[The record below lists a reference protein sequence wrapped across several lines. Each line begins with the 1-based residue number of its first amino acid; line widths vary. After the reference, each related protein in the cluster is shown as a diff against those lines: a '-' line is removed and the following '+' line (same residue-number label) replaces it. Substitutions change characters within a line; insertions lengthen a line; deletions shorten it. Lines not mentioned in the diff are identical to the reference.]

1 MSELATQK
9 TNVDIADRVVKK
21 AYDCEALP
29 ELVLADLEAIKEMDA
44 ATNSQR
50 GLCCTLAWLGVG
62 GIFLA
67 MLTGYGALATVP
79 LMVWIIVMIVSAAII
94 HKNDLIDA
102 RYLIAAEVLQVLC
115 RDLKADTP
123 VHMNLVM
130 DPTEVKAKFTRVVG
144 WNHYY
149 RDRWLTVSGVMADE
163 TRFTVSIT
171 EILAVKRAR
180 KTKYKPK
187 GQLISLLLQFS
198 RKEYG
203 SMAGIADDLGR
214 KLKLPEGYG
223 LKSAKA
229 KGNRMSVV
237 IRMPGSYNTSSPV
250 YMVGQAKVVKQIT
263 DGVTAVLLGA
273 FQVLNFARLVTKVST
288 SREGGV

>member
-1 MSELATQK
+1 LSELATQK
-9 TNVDIADRVVKK
+9 TDVDIADRVIKK
-21 AYDCEALP
+21 VYDREALP
-29 ELVLADLEAIKEMDA
+29 EQVQADLEAIKEMDA
-44 ATNSQR
+44 ATNSKR

-67 MLTGYGALATVP
+67 MLTGYMAMATGP
-79 LMVWIIVMIVSAAII
+79 LLIWLIVMVVLAVII
-94 HKNDLIDA
+94 HENDLIDA
-102 RYLIAAEVLQVLC
+102 RYLIAAEVLQVLS

-130 DPTEVKAKFTRVVG
+130 DPVEKKAKFTRVVG

-149 RDRWLTVSGVMADE
+149 RDRWLTVSGVMADD
-163 TRFTVSIT
+163 TSFTVSIT
-171 EILAVKRAR
+171 EVLAIKKAR
-180 KTKYKPK
+180 KTKRKPK
-187 GQLISLLLQFS
+187 GQLISLLLRFS
-198 RKEYG
+198 RKECG

-237 IRMPGSYNTSSPV
+237 IRVPGTFSTSGPV
-250 YMVGQAKVVKQIT
+250 YMVGQAKVIKQIT

-273 FQVLNFARLVTKVST
+273 FQVLNFARVVTKVSAC
-288 SREGGV
+288 REGGV